1 VVQTNPKDV
10 DALVERSYTYYELGQ
25 PTNAMADCEAAI
37 AIDPLCHDAFTVKAG
52 TVPPS
57 RTHSISIIYLV
68 IFYLFIYL
76 FNELFINLLFIV
88 YFLQG

>member
-1 VVQTNPKDV
+1 MVQTNPKDV

-52 TVPPS
+52 TVPPPS
-57 RTHSISIIYLV
+57 PHTHTIIYLIYLV
-68 IFYLFIYL
+68 IFNYVFIYL
-76 FNELFINLLFIV
+76 FI
-88 YFLQG
+88 